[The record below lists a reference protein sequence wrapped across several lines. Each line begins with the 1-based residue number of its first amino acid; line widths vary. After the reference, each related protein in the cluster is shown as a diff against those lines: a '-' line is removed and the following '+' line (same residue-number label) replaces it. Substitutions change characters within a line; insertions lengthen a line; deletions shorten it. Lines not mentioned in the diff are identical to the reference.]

1 MAELEEIVIC
11 PLDPEKVY
19 TSMDELTL
27 DTDEGPCTLFK
38 CSGDLSRHFA
48 AEARILETP
57 FSEMLCR
64 TQVRLALN
72 DFSYFLTDPIGNPHL
87 LCKGSH
93 AEEIEAF
100 FELLG
105 EKD

>member
-1 MAELEEIVIC
+1 
-11 PLDPEKVY
+11 
-19 TSMDELTL
+19 
-27 DTDEGPCTLFK
+27 
-38 CSGDLSRHFA
+38 
-48 AEARILETP
+48 
-57 FSEMLCR
+57 MLCR

-72 DFSYFLTDPIGNPHL
+72 DFSYFLTDPIGNHHI

-105 EKD
+105 EKA